1 MTDEIK
7 LKSCPFCGSNDVT
20 MYEVYPS
27 SYARCRVC
35 GAEGGLRDSHDEA
48 AAAWNSRTDAKGLV
62 VRLNVSDEQVRRMV
76 DEAVSAARNRRAIDR
91 DELLKIAEELEAG
104 YGCRLDEYHSVAQ
117 FAENAHEYERGIAY
131 LIREAVGE

>member
-1 MTDEIK
+1 MNEVE
-7 LKSCPFCGSNDVT
+7 LKPCPFCGSNDVT
-20 MYEVYPS
+20 VNDAYMH
-27 SYARCRVC
+27 SYAQCRVC
-35 GAEGGLRDSHDEA
+35 RAEGGLRDSHDEA
-48 AAAWNSRTDAKGLV
+48 VAAWNRRTNAKELV
-62 VRLNVSDEQVRRMV
+62 ARLNVSEEQVRRMV

>member
-1 MTDEIK
+1 MNEAE
-7 LKSCPFCGSNDVT
+7 LKPCPFCGSKDVT
-20 MYEVYPS
+20 VYELYPS

-35 GAEGGLRDSHDEA
+35 GAEGSLRDSHDEA
-48 AAAWNSRTDAKGLV
+48 VAAWNRRTSAKELV
-62 VRLNVSDEQVRRMV
+62 ARLNVSEEQVRRMV

-131 LIREAVGE
+131 LIREVVGE

>member
-1 MTDEIK
+1 MTEK
-7 LKSCPFCGSNDVT
+7 LKPCPFCGSNDVT
-20 MYEVYPS
+20 VNDAYMH

-35 GAEGGLRDSHDEA
+35 GAEGGLRESHDEA

-62 VRLNVSDEQVRRMV
+62 ARLNVSEEQVRRMV

>member
-7 LKSCPFCGSNDVT
+7 LKPCPFCGSDDVVLDET
-20 MYEVYPS
+20 YTSGYV
-27 SYARCRVC
+27 RCRVC

-131 LIREAVGE
+131 LIRKAVGE